1 MGTDK
6 DQLEIFVE
14 EDLNEVKEPEVV
26 VENDEQPQAK
36 AAAPET
42 ETLKIDPNDAIERMR
57 RQLEEERRARADAE
71 RIARQAAETATRA
84 YSEAD
89 DANVQVVGSA
99 ITQIKTNNN
108 ILTAQYAEAMNTND
122 YERAAQ
128 IQAEISHN
136 AAKLVHLENGL
147 QEMKNQPRRPPVEL
161 PQPAPRGEPIDE
173 IIKAVDSERS
183 ANWLRANRDQL
194 RDERTIKKMF
204 RAHEDAIDD
213 NIELDSDAYF
223 RFIEQRLG
231 LNKAQEEENVMSAAS
246 KPTPRSVAP
255 AAAPVNRGSSPR
267 NNVVRLSRAEADTA
281 KMLGMTEQEYAKH
294 KLALQREG
302 KLS

>member
-14 EDLNEVKEPEVV
+14 EDLNEAKEPDVV

-36 AAAPET
+36 AAAPEP
-42 ETLKIDPNDAIERMR
+42 ETPKTDPNDAIEHMR

-84 YSEAD
+84 YSEVD
-89 DANVQVVGSA
+89 DANAQVVGSA

-161 PQPAPRGEPIDE
+161 PQPTPRGEPLDE
-173 IIKAVDSERS
+173 IINAVSPRS

-194 RDERTIKKMF
+194 RDERAIKKMF
-204 RAHEDAIDD
+204 RAHEDAVDD
-213 NIELDSDAYF
+213 GIEPDSDNYF

-231 LNKAQEEENVMSAAS
+231 LNSAQEEENVMSAAS